1 MDVVPHHGIDEI
13 NLGSSRDRIAL
24 DLGEPDKKAQDR
36 HEDGAVSEIWIYRL
50 MRLDLSFD
58 SDNEYRLSH
67 ITSYHPYT
75 LVGRFNPIGLSEKYL
90 LQKYPHLNLEV
101 EINDDEKYYMDRIL
115 DLTFGIARAKVV
127 SVTVFPEYDES
138 GQHIIWPAGANRRKR
153 PSDRDASQRVIGRDR
168 ESRRRRP

>member
-36 HEDGAVSEIWIYRL
+36 HENGAVSEIWIYRL

-101 EINDDEKYYMDRIL
+101 EINDDEKYYTDRIL
-115 DLTFGIARAKVV
+115 DLTFGIAREGCQRHR
-127 SVTVFPEYDES
+127 VFRNTTSRGNISS
-138 GQHIIWPAGANRRKR
+138 GPPAQTGENARG
-153 PSDRDASQRVIGRDR
+153 DRDASQRVVGRDR

>member
-101 EINDDEKYYMDRIL
+101 EINDDEKYYTDRIL

-138 GQHIIWPAGANRRKR
+138 GQHIIWPAGANRRK
-153 PSDRDASQRVIGRDR
+153 PPGQ
-168 ESRRRRP
+168 P